1 METTALC
8 SANSFDYIRE
18 LGAEDAV
25 DYHQKDWLAQLSQ
38 KPKSFISSFFCFLN
52 RNDFRFLDMILYSIQ
67 SVHVL
72 IVLN

>member
-25 DYHQKDWLAQLSQ
+25 DYHQKDWLTQLSN
-38 KPKSFISSFFCFLN
+38 KPK
-52 RNDFRFLDMILYSIQ
+52 
-67 SVHVL
+67 
-72 IVLN
+72 